1 MFAIF
6 EPAVRLMDR
15 MRVGPRYLVVGA
27 AGAVLLIGLLSQF
40 VLSNNSSLSLTR
52 QELVGA
58 ALIVPIRQLENATHE
73 HLIATSL
80 ISAGADGAEL
90 KQQVADHAKHI
101 DGLVQTIIA
110 ASTIDDALKA
120 SAETLPKEWALLKSL
135 LIASSTPELRVV
147 HERFAAR
154 VAGHLR
160 QASDS
165 TALTLNPELSTYYL
179 YDTLIN
185 RLPPL
190 INLLA
195 EFRLRASLI
204 AQIQMVDTG
213 DIGRLDKL
221 LVDAR
226 TQVIRV
232 RESLRK
238 GSAGTAHQ
246 AGIDALVTR
255 LEKQLVDMR
264 SYAETAI
271 FYAGANIKATPREV
285 QQGTAASVAAA
296 TALAEATERSL
307 TVLLEERESRLLV
320 RRNLYLLLAAL
331 GVALAGY
338 LSMGSYLSLLR
349 GTDRLMQG
357 GRRLADG
364 ELTHV
369 IELGTR
375 DQLADV
381 ADSFN
386 RMATALRQVVE
397 SVQNNAVDVRDAA
410 RTLAAAT
417 DQIAAGTDNQNRL
430 THETAAA
437 VTSMAGNIGQVATNA
452 GEVDQI
458 AGRSREQ
465 AEAGDASLRTMLVDI
480 DSADSAVSQ
489 IAATVDEF
497 VKSTLAI
504 FQMTNQIREIAEQ
517 TNLLALNAAIEAA
530 RAGESGRGFAVV
542 ADEVRKLAEKSAAS
556 ANEIGRL
563 TETASAKSSEVE
575 AAIQSGSHALR
586 ASTDRAHQVAG
597 VLAQTSESI
606 SHTSQEVKRIAASV
620 KDQMTTSRQIS
631 AYVDEIAQMA
641 ERNSTAV
648 ASAAAEAR
656 RLEQLSDRVLA
667 AIGGFRI

>member
-27 AGAVLLIGLLSQF
+27 AGGVLLIGLLSQF
-40 VLSNNSSLSLTR
+40 VLSNNASLSLTR

-58 ALIVPIRQLENATHE
+58 ALIVPVRQLESATHD

-80 ISAGADGAEL
+80 ISAGADSAEL
-90 KQQVADHAKHI
+90 KQQVADHAKRI
-101 DGLVQTIIA
+101 DGLVQTIVA
-110 ASTIDDALKA
+110 APAIDDALKT

-190 INLLA
+190 LNLLA

-204 AQIQMVDTG
+204 AQLQMIDTG

-221 LVDAR
+221 LVDAQ
-226 TQVIRV
+226 TQVLRI

-246 AGIDALVTR
+246 AGIDALVAR

-271 FYAGANIKATPREV
+271 FYAGANIKATPQEV
-285 QQGTAASVAAA
+285 QQGTAAAAAAA
-296 TALAEATERSL
+296 TALAEATERTL

-331 GVALAGY
+331 GVAVAGY

-410 RTLAAAT
+410 RTLATAT

-430 THETAAA
+430 THETATA
-437 VTSMAGNIGQVATNA
+437 VTSMAGNIGQVANNA

-606 SHTSQEVKRIAASV
+606 SHTSREVKRIAASV

>member
-1 MFAIF
+1 MLVIF

-15 MRVGPRYLVVGA
+15 LRVGPRYLVVGG
-27 AGAVLLIGLLSQF
+27 AGGLLLVGLLSQF
-40 VLSNNSSLSLTR
+40 VLSTNASLSLTR
-52 QELVGA
+52 QELGGA

-73 HLIATSL
+73 HLMATSL
-80 ISAGADGAEL
+80 ISAGEASPEL
-90 KQQVADHAKHI
+90 KQQTAADAKRI
-101 DGLVQTIIA
+101 DDLVQTLA
-110 ASTIDDALKA
+110 AVPPLDDALKA
-120 SAETLPKEWALLKSL
+120 SAETLPKEWTLLKSL

-154 VAGHLR
+154 VASHLR
-160 QASDS
+160 QTADS

-179 YDTLIN
+179 YDVLVN

-190 INLLA
+190 ANTLA

-204 AQIQMVDTG
+204 AQIQMIDTG

-221 LVDAR
+221 LVDAH
-226 TQVIRV
+226 TQLGRV

-238 GSAGTAHQ
+238 GSAGTPHQ
-246 AGIDALVTR
+246 ATLDALVAG
-255 LEKQLVDMR
+255 LEKELAATRVF
-264 SYAETAI
+264 AEAAI
-271 FYAGANIKATPREV
+271 FYAGSNLKATAREV
-285 QQGTAASVAAA
+285 LGKTAAAAAA
-296 TALAEATERSL
+296 TGALAEATERTL
-307 TVLLEERESRLLV
+307 QAQLQDREGRLLA
-320 RRNLYLLLAAL
+320 RRNLYLLLASL

-338 LSMGSYLSLLR
+338 LSVGSYLSLLR

-369 IELGTR
+369 ITLGTR
-375 DQLADV
+375 DELADV

-386 RMATALRQVVE
+386 RMATALRHVVE
-397 SVQNNAVDVRDAA
+397 SVQKNAVEVRDAA
-410 RTLAAAT
+410 HTLADAT

-430 THETAAA
+430 THETVTA
-437 VTSMAGNIGQVATNA
+437 VESMSGNIGQVATNA

-458 AGRSREQ
+458 ARRSKEH
-465 AEAGDASLRTMLVDI
+465 AEEGDASLRTMLGDI
-480 DSADSAVSQ
+480 GTADAAVTQ

-504 FQMTNQIREIAEQ
+504 FEMTGQIREIAEP
-517 TNLLALNAAIEAA
+517 TTLLALNAAIEAA

-542 ADEVRKLAEKSAAS
+542 ADEVRKLAEKSAKS
-556 ANEIGRL
+556 ADEIGRL
-563 TETASAKSSEVE
+563 TSSASAKSGEVE
-575 AAIQSGSHALR
+575 AAIQSGSKALR

-597 VLAQTSESI
+597 VLAETSESV
-606 SHTSQEVKRIAASV
+606 SHTSREINRIAESV
-620 KDQMTTSRQIS
+620 KTQMTTSQQINN
-631 AYVDEIAQMA
+631 YVGEIAQMA

-648 ASAAAEAR
+648 ASAAAEAK

-667 AIGGFRI
+667 AIGGFRV

>member
-15 MRVGPRYLVVGA
+15 MRVGPRYIVVGA
-27 AGAVLLIGLLSQF
+27 AGGVLLIGLLSQF

-58 ALIVPIRQLENATHE
+58 ALIVPIRQLENATQE

-80 ISAGADGAEL
+80 ISAGADSAEM
-90 KQQVADHAKHI
+90 KQQAADHARRI
-101 DGLVQTIIA
+101 DGLVQTIVA
-110 ASTIDDALKA
+110 APAVDDALKA
-120 SAETLPKEWALLKSL
+120 SAETLPKEWTLLKSL

-221 LVDAR
+221 LVDTQ
-226 TQVIRV
+226 TQVLRI

-271 FYAGANIKATPREV
+271 FYAGANIKVTPREV

-296 TALAEATERSL
+296 TALAEATERTL
-307 TVLLEERESRLLV
+307 TVLLEEREGRLLV

-331 GVALAGY
+331 GVAVAGY

-357 GRRLADG
+357 GRRLANG

-465 AEAGDASLRTMLVDI
+465 AEAGDGSLRTMLVDI

-504 FQMTNQIREIAEQ
+504 FQMTNQVREIAEQ

-606 SHTSQEVKRIAASV
+606 GHTSQEVKRIAASV
-620 KDQMTTSRQIS
+620 KDQMTTSQQIN
-631 AYVDEIAQMA
+631 AYVSEIAQMA

>member
-15 MRVGPRYLVVGA
+15 MRVGPRYIVVGA
-27 AGAVLLIGLLSQF
+27 AGGVLLIGLLSQF

-58 ALIVPIRQLENATHE
+58 ALIVPIRQLESATHE

-80 ISAGADGAEL
+80 ISAGADSAEL
-90 KQQVADHAKHI
+90 KQQAADHAKRI
-101 DGLVQTIIA
+101 DGLLQTIVA
-110 ASTIDDALKA
+110 APAIDDALKA
-120 SAETLPKEWALLKSL
+120 SAEALPKEWALLKSL

-179 YDTLIN
+179 YDSLIN

-204 AQIQMVDTG
+204 AQVQMVDTG

-221 LVDAR
+221 LVDAQ
-226 TQVIRV
+226 TQVLRI

-271 FYAGANIKATPREV
+271 FYAGSNIKVTPLEV
-285 QQGTAASVAAA
+285 QQGTAASLAAA
-296 TALAEATERSL
+296 TALAEATERTL

-331 GVALAGY
+331 GVAVAGY

-620 KDQMTTSRQIS
+620 KDQMTTSQQIN
-631 AYVDEIAQMA
+631 AYVSEIAQMA

>member
-27 AGAVLLIGLLSQF
+27 AGGVLLIGLLSQF
-40 VLSNNSSLSLTR
+40 VLSNNASLSLTR

-58 ALIVPIRQLENATHE
+58 ALIVPVRQLESATHD

-80 ISAGADGAEL
+80 ISAGADSAEL
-90 KQQVADHAKHI
+90 KQQVADHAKRI
-101 DGLVQTIIA
+101 DGLVQTIVA
-110 ASTIDDALKA
+110 APAIDDALKT

-179 YDTLIN
+179 YDTLVN

-221 LVDAR
+221 LVDAQ
-226 TQVIRV
+226 TQVLRI

-238 GSAGTAHQ
+238 GSVGTAHQ

-271 FYAGANIKATPREV
+271 FYAGANIKVTPQEV
-285 QQGTAASVAAA
+285 QQGTAAAAAAA
-296 TALAEATERSL
+296 TALAEATERTL

-331 GVALAGY
+331 GVAVAGY

-430 THETAAA
+430 THETATA

-606 SHTSQEVKRIAASV
+606 SHTSREVKRIAASV